1 MTALSALLTASK
13 SSKPLGLRV
22 SKGVLF
28 LGLALSLSG
37 LTGCATD
44 ENKRLTTA
52 LEQARQQLA
61 EAEDDRRN
69 ALAKIA
75 ELEAKIAE
83 LNRLIDANSGGVGA
97 LRRERD
103 LLAQQLADLQKRYD
117 DLVRLGAS
125 QPALPPDVNNA
136 LRDLAAQYPD
146 LLEFDERLGMIR
158 FKSDLTFDP
167 GSTEVKPR
175 AREALAAFAR
185 ILNNPEIAHNEV
197 QVVGHTDDIPIR
209 AGGPTAAR
217 NPDNWT
223 LSTNRAWS
231 VLAVLR
237 QNGLSE
243 QRGMAGG
250 WGEQRPVAANAP
262 GNRGNERNRRVDIYI
277 RPTTVPEGIVVS
289 TPGARPAA
297 PAAARPATPRTPA
310 APRTGTARP
319 AAAPATRPST
329 PAPAGNPGG
338 APMFIPG

>member
-1 MTALSALLTASK
+1 MNLLSALLPASK

-22 SKGVLF
+22 SKGILL
-28 LGLALSLSG
+28 LGLAASLSG

-103 LLAQQLADLQKRYD
+103 LLAQQLGDLQKRYD
-117 DLVRLGAS
+117 DLSRLGAG
-125 QPALPPDVNNA
+125 QPLPAPINDA

-158 FKSDLTFDP
+158 FKSDLTFDV

-185 ILNNPEIAHNEV
+185 ILNNPEIARNEV

-209 AGGPTAAR
+209 AGGPTAVR

-223 LSTNRAWS
+223 LSTNRAWA
-231 VLAVLR
+231 VLSVLR

-250 WGEQRPVAANAP
+250 WGEQRPITANAA
-262 GNRGNERNRRVDIYI
+262 GRRGNERNRRVDIYI

-289 TPGARPAA
+289 TGA
-297 PAAARPATPRTPA
+297 PAAARPVA

-319 AAAPATRPST
+319 AVAPAATRPAPARPAAPAPGTGGT
-329 PAPAGNPGG
+329 P
-338 APMFIPG
+338 PMFIPG